1 LACGNPSSDF
11 VLKIKRLSHV
21 KGNFNNSSTKS
32 RNISIITKHRSAQSA
47 QSEKAILASG
57 WFYMSFQLVRSSYL
71 SPSSFGIII
80 ANMENKRGKHLCQSP
95 EFRDEKKGMK
105 HKKKKG
111 G

>member
-1 LACGNPSSDF
+1 
-11 VLKIKRLSHV
+11 
-21 KGNFNNSSTKS
+21 
-32 RNISIITKHRSAQSA
+32 
-47 QSEKAILASG
+47 
-57 WFYMSFQLVRSSYL
+57 MSFQLVRSSYL
-71 SPSSFGIII
+71 SPSSFGTII